1 MSVYSPSVRATP
13 KNHTLSRLIGPPI
26 EKLVSQ
32 FLMILVGAGMP
43 NDFSTSSTLLLC
55 DHYPARLAKKV
66 PANMLPPVLG
76 TMLNCGPP
84 RSASPSPPA
93 TVSCTSWALTVS

>member
-1 MSVYSPSVRATP
+1 M
-13 KNHTLSRLIGPPI
+13 GPPI

-32 FLMILVGAGMP
+32 FRMILVGLGMP
-43 NDFSTSSTLLLC
+43 NDRSWSSTLLLC
-55 DHYPARLAKKV
+55 AQDPARLEKKV
-66 PANMLPPVLG
+66 PEKALPPLLG

-93 TVSCTSWALTVS
+93 TVSCTSCALTVS